1 MASKYQLVHS
11 EFYIE
16 NSDVPVNR
24 LNITDSK
31 IIHAFENDLLRDA
44 YKVFVEE
51 LNGQTIFDEAYFK
64 SLHRRTFES
73 LYDWAGEYRNF
84 NMAKGESR
92 FCQGAYVDNQSKN
105 IFLKLVDDEVLWNCD
120 IKNEFSQRLAD
131 FKCEII
137 ALHPFPEL
145 NGRITRMFFDLI
157 AFYRGYEFIDYSKT
171 TPEMYME
178 ASIECV
184 QLADCSCF
192 EKIIFD
198 GLLLR

>member
-184 QLADCSCF
+184 QLADCSHF

>member
-24 LNITDSK
+24 LSITDSK

-44 YKVFVEE
+44 YEVFVEE
-51 LNGQTIFDEAYFK
+51 LDSQTIFDEAYFK

-92 FCQGAYVDNQSKN
+92 FCQGAYVDNQSKE

-120 IKNEFSQRLAD
+120 TKEEFSKRLAD

-157 AFYRGYEFIDYSKT
+157 AFSRGYEFIDYSKT
-171 TPEMYME
+171 TPEIYIE

-184 QLADCSCF
+184 QLADCSHF